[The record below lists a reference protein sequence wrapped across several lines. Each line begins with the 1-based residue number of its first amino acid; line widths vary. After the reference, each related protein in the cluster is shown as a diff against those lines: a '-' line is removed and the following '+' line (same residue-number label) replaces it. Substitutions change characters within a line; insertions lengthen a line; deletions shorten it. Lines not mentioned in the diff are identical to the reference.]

1 MKLTLKAFSAK
12 AMIDSIPSPNIQTS
26 SLQNCLDPMSDMSQ
40 NHLQND
46 LITYADQNSIMQM
59 QGGPLS
65 SNSSIVNI

>member
-1 MKLTLKAFSAK
+1 
-12 AMIDSIPSPNIQTS
+12 MIDSIPSPNLQTLHS
-26 SLQNCLDPMSDMSQ
+26 CLDPMSDMSH

-46 LITYADQNSIMQM
+46 LITYGNQNSIMQM